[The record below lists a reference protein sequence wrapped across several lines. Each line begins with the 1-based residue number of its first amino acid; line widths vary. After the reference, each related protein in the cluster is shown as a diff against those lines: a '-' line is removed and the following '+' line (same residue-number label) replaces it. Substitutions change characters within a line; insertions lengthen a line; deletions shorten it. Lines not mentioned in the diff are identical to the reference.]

1 MPESTSTPSEPSAA
15 RGLAQAGLLYFEARA
30 RLFQIEAKDAGQ
42 QVTRM
47 IVLAVCALCL
57 LGGAWL
63 LLMPVLVWWIAQA
76 AGCAWHL
83 VAAVAG
89 GVHLVIAVV
98 LVLWLKG
105 AAARLKL
112 FEETIN
118 QCRRDRECVGGSTTG
133 GN

>member
-1 MPESTSTPSEPSAA
+1 M
-15 RGLAQAGLLYFEARA
+15 RGLAQAGLSYFEARA
-30 RLFQIEAKDAGQ
+30 RLFQIEAQDAGRRL
-42 QVTRM
+42 TRM

-63 LLMPVLVWWIAQA
+63 LLMPVLVWCIAQA
-76 AGCAWHL
+76 AGCAWYL

-89 GVHLVIAVV
+89 GVHLLIAVV
-98 LVLWLKG
+98 LVLRLKG
-105 AAARLKL
+105 AAARLTL

-133 GN
+133 AN